1 VATLSDMA
9 DTIEVTLTVRER
21 IRKAREDAGLKQVEL
36 AELVGVSRGTVSGWE
51 QAERVPTNR
60 QAKALSKAT
69 GGRYPAWWLLGF
81 DSLEEAVSTMW
92 YTLRT
97 WSTRHKRTPAATW
110 RPVWPGTR
118 VYVVDPA

>member
-1 VATLSDMA
+1 MSDMS
-9 DTIEVTLTVRER
+9 TTVEVTLSVRER
-21 IRKAREDAGLKQVEL
+21 LRKAREDAGMDQGEL
-36 AELVGVSRGTVSGWE
+36 AALIGVSRTAVGNWE
-51 QAERVPTNR
+51 QARRQPSNK
-60 QAKALSKAT
+60 QAKAIAEAT